1 MQQALAKAN
10 EIYVNGIHFDE
21 ESLKAF
27 SPSKESHSGIVL
39 DFAHNLEEELMRIDL
54 GMTLDGNVISEVIF
68 HYKIEKLER
77 FYEISEGK
85 MVNFDNAFISQ
96 LCGISYATL
105 RGLVLAL
112 TRNASNVLL
121 PIVDPQLIVETFH
134 NKRVDESE

>member
-10 EIYVNGIHFDE
+10 EIYVNGIHYDE

-27 SPSKESHSGIVL
+27 SPSKENHPGIVL
-39 DFAHNLEEELMRIDL
+39 DFAHNLDEELMRIDL
-54 GMTLDGNVISEVIF
+54 GMTLDGNIISEVIF
-68 HYKIEKLER
+68 HYKIENLER
-77 FYEISEGK
+77 FYKISEEK
-85 MVNFDNAFISQ
+85 IVNFDNAFISQ

-121 PIVDPQLIVETFH
+121 PIVDPQMIVETFQ
-134 NKRVDESE
+134 KKKS